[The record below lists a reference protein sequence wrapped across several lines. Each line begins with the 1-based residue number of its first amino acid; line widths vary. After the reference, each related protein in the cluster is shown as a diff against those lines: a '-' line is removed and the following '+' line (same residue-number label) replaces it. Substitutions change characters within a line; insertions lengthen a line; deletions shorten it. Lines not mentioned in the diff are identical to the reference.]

1 MIQYKDEVA
10 REIAEAARPTRA
22 YFIMTGLATVLA
34 SYGLLAN
41 SPAVIIGA
49 MLVAMLL
56 NPITGLSY
64 ALVTAD
70 VPLIR
75 RSGVAEFLG
84 AILVFAIGFV
94 VGSVHH
100 DLPIT
105 QEMLVRCDPT
115 LLDLVIAI
123 AGGAAVSYATGN
135 LRLNSALA
143 GVAIAT
149 ALVPPLANAGML
161 MAHGEP
167 HLAAGAL
174 LLYVSNYASVLLAAM
189 VVFWLLGHRP
199 DHKASANLGLVRL
212 GRLGQFALFAVLAAQ
227 LALRLT
233 DQIEARTRQVEVEKS
248 LSVGLANSPGAR
260 LVEVRIAPRTAPEA
274 IVAVVRA
281 PHPIS
286 PGDVA
291 RLEAALP
298 ADARGQL
305 RLRVRSVPVLVANSD
320 GYLYVDDDMM

>member
-1 MIQYKDEVA
+1 MAEYRVEVA

-64 ALVTAD
+64 AFVTAD
-70 VPLIR
+70 AALVR
-75 RSGVAEFLG
+75 RAGIAEFLG
-84 AILVFAIGFV
+84 AVLVFAIGFV

-199 DHKASANLGLVRL
+199 DRETDTSMRLVRA
-212 GRLGQFALFAVLAAQ
+212 GRLGQLALFVVLSAQ
-227 LALRLT
+227 LALRLA
-233 DQIEARTRQVEVEKS
+233 DQIEARTRLVEVEES
-248 LSVGLANSPGAR
+248 LSVGLARTPGAR
-260 LVEVRIAPRTAPEA
+260 LIDVRIAPRTAPQA
-274 IVAVVRA
+274 IVAVVRTPQPVTPA
-281 PHPIS
+281 E
-286 PGDVA
+286 VA
-291 RLEAALP
+291 KLELALP
-298 ADARGQL
+298 AGAKGDL
-305 RLRVRSVPVLVANSD
+305 RLRVRSIPVVVANSD
-320 GYLYVDDDMM
+320 GYLYVDDLM

>member
-1 MIQYKDEVA
+1 MAEYKVEVA

-64 ALVTAD
+64 AFVTAD
-70 VPLIR
+70 IALIR
-75 RSGVAEFLG
+75 RAGIAEFLG
-84 AILVFAIGFV
+84 AVLVFAIGFV
-94 VGSVHH
+94 VGTVHH

-199 DHKASANLGLVRL
+199 DRETSTSMRVVRM
-212 GRLGQFALFAVLAAQ
+212 GRFGQLLLFVVLAAQ
-227 LALRLT
+227 LAVRLA
-233 DQIEARTRQVEVEKS
+233 DQIEARTRLVEVEKS
-248 LSVGLANSPGAR
+248 LSVGLAKTPGAH
-260 LVEVRIAPRTAPEA
+260 LIEVRIAPRTAPQA
-274 IVAVVRA
+274 IVAVVRTPQPVTPA
-281 PHPIS
+281 E
-286 PGDVA
+286 VA
-291 RLEAALP
+291 RLELALP
-298 ADARGQL
+298 AVAKGEL
-305 RLRVRSVPVLVANSD
+305 RLRVRSIPVVVANSD
-320 GYLYVDDDMM
+320 GYLYVDDLM